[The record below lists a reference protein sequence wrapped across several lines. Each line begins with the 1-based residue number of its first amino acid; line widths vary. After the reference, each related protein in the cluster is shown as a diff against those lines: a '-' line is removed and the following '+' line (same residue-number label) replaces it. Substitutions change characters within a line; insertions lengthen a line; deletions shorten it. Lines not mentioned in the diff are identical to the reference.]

1 MSKRISELKSLD
13 NILEAKQRD
22 LVFEGEGKR
31 VALVAEDGARVPLGQ
46 IFWREGDDLVIG
58 ELLYCHALIE
68 DLNDVKSEPYEAIV
82 PVCIVAVYRGGQ
94 LNEKYFKPYMMLK
107 KIDLGN
113 KPVFIYAKTMAADPL
128 NTLMSLEAAT
138 EFANGSSVPT
148 WREAYNMVL
157 AGIKRFVNLDWDPRL
172 YDVASI
178 WVLGT
183 YFSEVY
189 SAFPFLYLYGPPGSG
204 KTRLLKTAVLLSRH
218 GFVVTDPSNASLY
231 RMADAFRPT
240 LGVDESLLGS
250 ESWRLIRA
258 AFKRGSVVP
267 RIEKTR
273 KETFI
278 LTLFEPYMP
287 VAFSSTEMPKDLGG
301 VEADESRAIFIFMRQ
316 MPDPIGRDPEPW
328 DFRAE
333 RDVLYLLRLGRAGDV
348 IASLKSLESSGLL
361 FRGHEREIWL
371 PLLSI
376 ANLIGPEVFQNV
388 LSYALELTGIKEM
401 QQYREEKVVI
411 RAILL
416 MYRADYAEAVRLN
429 RTARLDYVEFTAS
442 ELQSYIKS
450 VLHDWGELDEH
461 LFMKQWDS
469 RKIGRVLTRIG
480 IFKKIRSGR
489 SLYIITAKTLQELY
503 KRFFA
508 GGFGGLVGL
517 KTKVIYPES
526 NPPSM
531 HVEAEKSP
539 NQASLTSY
547 IAGGG
552 LFSEKMT
559 FEINPTNP
567 PNPPGLSDVIQKVRL
582 AFQGGSLEEFLSVCM
597 CLGLSREEADS
608 LLKILLKDGY
618 LALGPDGGLEWV
630 K

>member
-1 MSKRISELKSLD
+1 MSERVSELKSLD
-13 NILEAKQRD
+13 NILEAKQRG

-31 VALVAEDGARVPLGQ
+31 IALVAEDGARVPLGQ
-46 IFWREGDDLVIG
+46 IFWREGDSLIIG
-58 ELLYCHALIE
+58 ELLYCHAVIE
-68 DLNDVKSEPYEAIV
+68 DLDEKRSEPYEAIV

-94 LNEKYFKPYMMLK
+94 LSEKHFKPYMMLR
-107 KIDLGN
+107 KIELGN
-113 KPVFIYAKTMAADPL
+113 KPVFIDAKTMAAEPL
-128 NTLMSLEAAT
+128 NTLMSLEAALK
-138 EFANGSSVPT
+138 FANRSSVPT
-148 WREAYNMVL
+148 WQEAYDIVL
-157 AGIKRFVNLDWDPRL
+157 AGIKRFVNLDWDTRL
-172 YDVASI
+172 YDVAST

-183 YFSEVY
+183 YFSEIY

-218 GFVVTDPSNASLY
+218 GFVVTDPSEASLY

-301 VEADESRAIFIFMRQ
+301 VEADESRAIFLFMRQ

-328 DFRAE
+328 DFRIE
-333 RDVLYLLRLGRAGDV
+333 RDTLYLLRLGRASDV
-348 IASLKSLESSGLL
+348 VVSLKSLESSGLL

-376 ANLIGPEVFQNV
+376 ARLIGPEVFQNV

-401 QQYREEKVVI
+401 QQYREEKIVI

-416 MYRADYAEAVRLN
+416 MYRAEYAEAVKLSRS
-429 RTARLDYVEFTAS
+429 ARLDYVEFTAS
-442 ELQSYIKS
+442 ELQNYIKS

-480 IFKKIRSGR
+480 MFKKIRSGR
-489 SLYIITAKTLQELY
+489 SLYIITAKALQELY
-503 KRFFA
+503 KRFFSSGF
-508 GGFGGLVGL
+508 GGFGGL
-517 KTKVIYPES
+517 KTKVICSES
-526 NPPSM
+526 NPPDPQM
-531 HVEAEKSP
+531 EAEKSL
-539 NQASLTSY
+539 NQASLSRFF
-547 IAGGG
+547 ASDG
-552 LFSEKMT
+552 LNFEKMT
-559 FEINPTNP
+559 FDFNPTNP
-567 PNPPGLSDVIQKVRL
+567 PNPPPSDVIQKVRL
-582 AFQGGSLEEFLSVCM
+582 AFQGGSLEEFLSVCAG
-597 CLGLSREEADS
+597 LGLSRKEADS
-608 LLKILLKDGY
+608 LFRILLKDGF
-618 LALGPDGGLEWV
+618 LALGLEGDLEWV